1 MKITEITIRHLQ
13 MKLKAPFTTSFGT
26 FSNRDFLVLE
36 AKDESGTI
44 GWGNLLLSIHL
55 GTMKKR

>member
-26 FSNRDFLVLE
+26 FTNKDFLLLE
-36 AKDESGTI
+36 AKDEDGTV
-44 GWGNLLLSIHL
+44 GWGNRLHSTHL
-55 GTMKKR
+55 GTMKKL

>member
-26 FSNRDFLVLE
+26 FTNRDFLLLE
-36 AKDESGTI
+36 AKDEQGTI
-44 GWGNLLLSIHL
+44 GWGN
-55 GTMKKR
+55 R

>member
-26 FSNRDFLVLE
+26 FTNRDFYYWKQKMNKGQS
-36 AKDESGTI
+36 AGGI
-44 GWGNLLLSIHL
+44 GSIPL
-55 GTMKKR
+55 TMV